1 MYKKCLDKE
10 VEEDEIKRDWWKTIF
25 DGLYL
30 VTDAR
35 SVMSDE
41 LTARE
46 MDFVLEFTG
55 ATEDWDILD
64 LCGGQGRHA
73 QELFLRG
80 FEKALVYDYSNYL
93 VNYGKEKCGGNIC
106 FLRGD
111 ARNVGVKDGSF
122 DLVTIMG
129 NSFGYFPEDDE
140 NLKILEEAMR
150 VLKGGGIVLLDVI
163 DRDYIEKN
171 FRPRSVHNATLPKS
185 SNRNSVI
192 TVTRSR
198 RIEGNIVCSR
208 EVVKGEDGGVLKDN
222 RYCERL
228 FCKEEITAL
237 LNSVGFGGVTVEMG
251 RAFHERPGDFGF
263 MENRMMIKGKK
274 V

>member
-1 MYKKCLDKE
+1 ME
-10 VEEDEIKRDWWKTIF
+10 GDEIKKEWWKTIF

-55 ATEDWDILD
+55 ATKDWDILD

-73 QELFLRG
+73 HELFSRG
-80 FEKALVYDYSNYL
+80 FEKATVYDFSDYL
-93 VNYGKEKCGGNIC
+93 VKYGKEKCDRNVC
-106 FLRGD
+106 FIRGD
-111 ARNVGVKDGSF
+111 ARDVGVKDGSF

-150 VLKGGGIVLLDVI
+150 VLRGGGIVLIDII
-163 DRDYIEKN
+163 DRDYIERN
-171 FRPRSVHNATLPKS
+171 FRPSSVHRAALPKNA
-185 SNRNSVI
+185 NRGGEI
-192 TVTRSR
+192 TVTRTR
-198 RIEGNIVCSR
+198 KIEGNIVHSR

-222 RYCERL
+222 RYSERL
-228 FCKEEITAL
+228 YGKEEIAAL
-237 LNSVGFGGVTVEMG
+237 LSSVGFGGVTVEMG

-263 MENRMMIKGKK
+263 MESRMMIKGKK

>member
-1 MYKKCLDKE
+1 MGKKE
-10 VEEDEIKRDWWKTIF
+10 WWKTIF

-55 ATEDWDILD
+55 ATKDWDILD

-73 QELFLRG
+73 QELFRRG
-80 FEKALVYDYSNYL
+80 FEKATVYDFSDYL
-93 VNYGKEKCGGNIC
+93 VNYGKKKCDGNVC
-106 FLRGD
+106 FIRGD
-111 ARNVGVKDGSF
+111 ARDVGVKDGSF

-129 NSFGYFPEDDE
+129 NSFGYFPDDNE

-150 VLKGGGIVLLDVI
+150 VLRGGGIVLLDII
-163 DRDYIEKN
+163 DRDFVKKN
-171 FRPRSVHNATLPKS
+171 FRSRSVHRATLPES
-185 SNRNSVI
+185 LNGNSEI
-192 TVTRSR
+192 TVTRTR
-198 RIEGNIVCSR
+198 KIEGNIVNSR
-208 EVVKGEDGGVLKDN
+208 EVVKGEDGGVMKDN

-228 FCKEEITAL
+228 YGKEEIAAL
-237 LNSVGFGGVTVEMG
+237 LNSVGFGGVTIEMG
-251 RAFHERPGDFGF
+251 RAFYNRPGDFGF
-263 MENRMMIKGKK
+263 MESRMMIKGKK
-274 V
+274 L